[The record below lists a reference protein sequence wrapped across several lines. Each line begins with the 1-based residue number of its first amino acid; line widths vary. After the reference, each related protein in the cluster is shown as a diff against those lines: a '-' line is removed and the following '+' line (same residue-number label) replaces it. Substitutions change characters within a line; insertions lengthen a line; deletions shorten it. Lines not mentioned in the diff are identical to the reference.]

1 MLPQIVSG
9 HYKLCQYTL
18 RWLLPAHPACSVV
31 GTWNRRA
38 IRAGREVRGNR
49 ALQVDIA
56 APANEQGE
64 GKII

>member
-9 HYKLCQYTL
+9 HYKLCQYTSL
-18 RWLLPAHPACSVV
+18 WLLPALPACSVV
-31 GTWNRRA
+31 GT
-38 IRAGREVRGNR
+38 
-49 ALQVDIA
+49 LQVDIA